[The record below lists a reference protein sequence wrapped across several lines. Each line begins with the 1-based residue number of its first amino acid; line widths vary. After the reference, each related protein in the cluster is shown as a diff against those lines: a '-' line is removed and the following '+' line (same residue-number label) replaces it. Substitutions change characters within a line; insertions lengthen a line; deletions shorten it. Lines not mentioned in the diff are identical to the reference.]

1 MAKKQGV
8 QDGAS
13 TATKIWVTLLILFG
27 LAIIGAFTAA
37 VITLFNGAGGGYGA
51 NVAVIPVEGVLVA
64 NDDGSFGSG
73 VAASDTLLE
82 DIRKAEGES
91 SIKAVIFRINSPGG
105 SAVAS
110 DEVATAIRRMQKP
123 SVAVIREVGASGAYW
138 VASATD
144 HVVANP
150 MSVTGSIGVLGSYLS
165 FGRFLEHWNVTYNQ
179 LISGE
184 MKDVGTPFRE
194 LTPQERLFLQ
204 QKLDAIHEYF
214 LQSVAEN
221 RNMSAEQ
228 VRPLADGRFFLGSE
242 AKENGLVDQLGGEEE
257 ALDWINATIKAEP
270 VTVVYEH
277 RRSLL
282 DVLTSLS
289 AQRSLTP
296 AAALQAMQ
304 EESVPMA
311 R

>member
-1 MAKKQGV
+1 MAKKQGI
-8 QDGAS
+8 QEGAS

-27 LAIIGAFTAA
+27 LAVVGTVIAA
-37 VITLFNGAGGGYGA
+37 AITLFSGATGYGA

-64 NDDGSFGSG
+64 NDDGSLGSG
-73 VAASDTLLE
+73 VAASDTLLADIKRAEE
-82 DIRKAEGES
+82 DG
-91 SIKAVIFRINSPGG
+91 SIKAVMFRINSPGG

-110 DEVATAIRRMQKP
+110 DEIVTAIKRMKKP
-123 SVAVIREVGASGAYW
+123 SVAVIREEGASGAYW

-150 MSVTGSIGVLGSYLS
+150 MSVTGSIGVIGSYLS

-179 LISGE
+179 LIAGG

-204 QKLDAIHEYF
+204 QKLDTIHEYF
-214 LQSVAEN
+214 LQSVAQN
-221 RNMSAEQ
+221 RNLTADQ

-242 AKENGLVDQLGGEEE
+242 AKDAGLVDQLGGEQE

-277 RRSLL
+277 KRSLL

-289 AQRSLTP
+289 TQRSLTP
-296 AAALQAMQ
+296 ETALQAMQ
-304 EESVPMA
+304 AESVPMA